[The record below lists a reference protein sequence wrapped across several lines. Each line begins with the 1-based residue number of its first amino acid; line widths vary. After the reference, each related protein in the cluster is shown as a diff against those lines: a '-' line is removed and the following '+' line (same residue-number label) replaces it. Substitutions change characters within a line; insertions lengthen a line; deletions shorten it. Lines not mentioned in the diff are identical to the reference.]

1 MSASYRVTYHE
12 AVIREDIPR
21 ISKTLRQR
29 IRHAIEQRLT
39 SNPALYGKPLRTSL
53 HGYRRL
59 RVGDW
64 RIVYRI
70 VAHNVRILAIRHRSD
85 VYDVTVYRD

>member
-1 MSASYRVTYHE
+1 MSAPYRITYHE
-12 AVIREDIPR
+12 TVVRDDLPR
-21 ISKTLRQR
+21 MPPTVRR
-29 IRHAIEQRLT
+29 RVRRAIEQRLV

-70 VAHNVRILAIRHRSD
+70 EEREVYILAMRHRSD
-85 VYDVTVYRD
+85 VYDVTVQRD

>member
-1 MSASYRVTYHE
+1 MNAPYRIIYHE
-12 AVIREDIPR
+12 AVVRDDLPR
-21 ISKTLRQR
+21 IPATVRQR
-29 IRHAIEQRLT
+29 VRRAIEQRLT

-64 RIVYRI
+64 RVVYRI
-70 VAHNVRILAIRHRSD
+70 ETDEVRILALRHRSD
-85 VYDVTVYRD
+85 IYDVIVHRI